1 MSVRSILP
9 LMLAGALGAVISQ
22 MVVNAQAPRAPA
34 SRATVPAVAAVPAA
48 PAAAPALT
56 PQAPAQP
63 EHALP
68 PFRPEDPPG
77 RSLDANLFVQTS
89 AEYRACCLQAYNLA
103 SLRLAAA
110 VAQAAEPADRL
121 AVVLDLDET
130 VLDNGA
136 FQSMMIR
143 SKLAYDQRLWD
154 LWEAEH
160 WDKWELVP
168 GAKAFI
174 LEARKAG
181 VTVIYISNRNEK
193 FREQTRRGLERLG
206 IDVADEGHLKLAS
219 DTSNKTARRD
229 AVDKDFRVVLHVG
242 DNLRDFDEAFRS
254 PAVAAD
260 ADAAASAAAIRRR
273 KEVVDEHADD
283 WGNRWIILPNPIYGE
298 WMKPLDR
305 GLRDVDQLVPE

>member
-1 MSVRSILP
+1 MHGLSQIRLVL
-9 LMLAGALGAVISQ
+9 LLLAIGGAASAVHGQ
-22 MVVNAQAPRAPA
+22 QPAPA
-34 SRATVPAVAAVPAA
+34 PVA
-48 PAAAPALT
+48 AAAP
-56 PQAPAQP
+56 
-63 EHALP
+63 HVLP
-68 PFRPEDPPG
+68 FFKPEDPPG

-110 VAQAAEPADRL
+110 VAKTTAPPSTL

-143 SKLAYDQRLWD
+143 SRLAYDQRLWD

-168 GAKAFI
+168 GAKEFI
-174 LEARKAG
+174 LEAAKAG
-181 VTVIYISNRNEK
+181 VHVVYISNRTEK
-193 FREQTRRGLERLG
+193 FRPQTKRGLERLG
-206 IDVADEGHLKLAS
+206 LPLASDAHLKLAS
-219 DTSNKTARRD
+219 DTSDKTARRLE
-229 AVDKDFRVVLHVG
+229 AEKAHTVVLHVG
-242 DNLRDFDEAFRS
+242 DNLRDFDEAFRA
-254 PAVAAD
+254 PTLAAD
-260 ADAAASAAAIRRR
+260 ADAAAMAAAIRHR
-273 KEVVDEHADD
+273 KDAVDRHAKN
-283 WGNRWIILPNPIYGE
+283 WGDRWIVIPNPIYGE

>member
-1 MSVRSILP
+1 MHRGPCLFVAIS
-9 LMLAGALGAVISQ
+9 LMAAA
-22 MVVNAQAPRAPA
+22 AAR
-34 SRATVPAVAAVPAA
+34 VPAHAREAA
-48 PAAAPALT
+48 PAAGPAPAATAPALHVV
-56 PQAPAQP
+56 PF
-63 EHALP
+63 
-68 PFRPEDPPG
+68 FRPEDPPG

-110 VAQAAEPADRL
+110 LGKNAAPPSTL

-143 SKLAYDQRLWD
+143 SRLAYDQRLWD

-168 GAKAFI
+168 GAKDFVV
-174 LEARKAG
+174 EAAKAG
-181 VTVIYISNRNEK
+181 VHVIYISNRNEK
-193 FREQTRRGLERLG
+193 FRGQTKRGLERLG
-206 IDVADEGHLKLAS
+206 LPLADDEHLKLAA
-219 DTSNKTARRD
+219 DTSNKTVRR
-229 AVDKDFRVVLHVG
+229 AAAEKAYTVVLHVG

-254 PAVAAD
+254 PAIGAD
-260 ADAAASAAAIRRR
+260 AGTKALTAAIQQR
-273 KEVVDEHADD
+273 KDLVDQHAKA
-283 WGNRWIILPNPIYGE
+283 WGDRWIVIPNPIYGE

-305 GLRDVDQLVPE
+305 GLCDVDQLVPE

>member
-1 MSVRSILP
+1 MHGRPYFRPALFLLAVVGAASAVR
-9 LMLAGALGAVISQ
+9 GQ
-22 MVVNAQAPRAPA
+22 Q
-34 SRATVPAVAAVPAA
+34 PAA
-48 PAAAPALT
+48 MATPAAAPA
-56 PQAPAQP
+56 AP
-63 EHALP
+63 HAIP
-68 PFRPEDPPG
+68 SFKPEDPPG

-110 VAQAAEPADRL
+110 LAKSTTPSSTL

-143 SKLAYDQRLWD
+143 SRLAYDQRLWD

-168 GAKAFI
+168 GAKDFI
-174 LEARKAG
+174 LQAAKAG
-181 VTVIYISNRNEK
+181 VHVVYVSNRNEK
-193 FREQTRRGLERLG
+193 FRPQTKQGLERLG
-206 IDVADEGHLKLAS
+206 LPLADEAHLKLAS
-219 DTSNKTARRD
+219 DTSDKTARR
-229 AVDKDFRVVLHVG
+229 AEAEKAHTVVLHVG
-242 DNLRDFDEAFRS
+242 DNLRDFDEAFRA
-254 PAVAAD
+254 PKLTAD
-260 ADAAASAAAIRRR
+260 ADAAAVAAAIRHR
-273 KEVVDEHADD
+273 KDAVDRHAKD
-283 WGNRWIILPNPIYGE
+283 WGDRWIVIPNPIYGE

>member
-1 MSVRSILP
+1 MHGLAHLRPFLLLVAT
-9 LMLAGALGAVISQ
+9 AGAG
-22 MVVNAQAPRAPA
+22 
-34 SRATVPAVAAVPAA
+34 AAVHGQQPAPS
-48 PAAAPALT
+48 PAAAPA
-56 PQAPAQP
+56 AP
-63 EHALP
+63 HVLP
-68 PFRPEDPPG
+68 FFKPEDPPG

-110 VAQAAEPADRL
+110 VAKTTAPPSSL

-143 SKLAYDQRLWD
+143 SRLAYDQRLWD

-168 GAKAFI
+168 GAKDFI
-174 LEARKAG
+174 LEAAKAG
-181 VTVIYISNRNEK
+181 VHVVYVSNRNER
-193 FREQTRRGLERLG
+193 FRPQTKQGLERLG
-206 IDVADEGHLKLAS
+206 LPLASDAHLKLAD
-219 DTSNKTARRD
+219 DTSDKTARRTE
-229 AVDKDFRVVLHVG
+229 AEKAHTVVLHVG
-242 DNLRDFDEAFRS
+242 DNLRDFDEAFRA
-254 PAVAAD
+254 PKLAAD
-260 ADAAASAAAIRRR
+260 ADAAAVAAAIRHR
-273 KEVVDEHADD
+273 KDAVDRHAKD
-283 WGNRWIILPNPIYGE
+283 WGARWIVIPNPIYGE

>member
-1 MSVRSILP
+1 MHGRCCVRPVVLVLAVVCAASVVR
-9 LMLAGALGAVISQ
+9 GQ
-22 MVVNAQAPRAPA
+22 QAAP
-34 SRATVPAVAAVPAA
+34 VAA
-48 PAAAPALT
+48 PAAMPAAT
-56 PQAPAQP
+56 P
-63 EHALP
+63 HAIP
-68 PFRPEDPPG
+68 FFRPEDPPG

-110 VAQAAEPADRL
+110 LAKSTAPSSTL

-143 SKLAYDQRLWD
+143 SRLAYDQRLWD

-168 GAKAFI
+168 GAKDFI
-174 LEARKAG
+174 LEATKAG
-181 VTVIYISNRNEK
+181 VHVVYVSNRNEK
-193 FREQTRRGLERLG
+193 FRPQTKQGLERLG
-206 IDVADEGHLKLAS
+206 LPLTDEAHLKLAS
-219 DTSNKTARRD
+219 DTSDKTARR
-229 AVDKDFRVVLHVG
+229 AEAEKTHTVVLHVG
-242 DNLRDFDEAFRS
+242 DNLRDFDEAFRT
-254 PAVAAD
+254 PKLAAD
-260 ADAAASAAAIRRR
+260 ADAAAVAAAIRHR
-273 KEVVDEHADD
+273 KDAVDRHAKD
-283 WGNRWIILPNPIYGE
+283 WGDRWIVIPNPIYGE